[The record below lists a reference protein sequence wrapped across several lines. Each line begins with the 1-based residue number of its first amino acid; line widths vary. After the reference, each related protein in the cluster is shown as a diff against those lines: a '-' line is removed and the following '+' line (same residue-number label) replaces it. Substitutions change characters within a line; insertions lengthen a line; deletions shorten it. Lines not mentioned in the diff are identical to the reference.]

1 MTNAKPTKNKLDGCV
16 VAIFVACFAIVLVP
30 LALYFV
36 LTWSSGYWSISARS
50 EIRDQPCSLILMFD
64 GDPERIVRVDAVRTE
79 SSYGKYI
86 LKERGSATLRSV
98 TVIAGDREKTTV
110 FDLRISA
117 GSNVS
122 LTVYGDLD
130 VRESIDYDH
139 HM

>member
-1 MTNAKPTKNKLDGCV
+1 MTQTKPAKKQLDGCV

-50 EIRDQPCSLILMFD
+50 EIRDQPCSLILTFD
-64 GDPERIVRVDAVRTE
+64 GEPERIVRVDAVTTE
-79 SSYGKYI
+79 SSYGKYD

-122 LTVYGDLD
+122 LTVYGDLN
-130 VRESIDYDH
+130 VRESIDHDH
-139 HM
+139 HT